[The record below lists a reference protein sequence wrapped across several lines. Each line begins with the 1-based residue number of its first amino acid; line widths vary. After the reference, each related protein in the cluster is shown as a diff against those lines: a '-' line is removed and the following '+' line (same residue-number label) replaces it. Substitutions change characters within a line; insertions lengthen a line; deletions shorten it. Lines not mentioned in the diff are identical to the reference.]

1 MKIYRNEDVILQL
14 DNVMFIIVIIILFI
28 VYRFWLMRKMAT
40 DLDFFNV
47 GTTVSCRTCLDKE
60 VEGEVLAFDSAT
72 RMLILKS
79 EATSGRPSLNDVH
92 MLNLDYVSNVK
103 IKKGV
108 RRGERPPEP
117 LSLNIARLHARAR

>member
-1 MKIYRNEDVILQL
+1 MAADSDFKIGAVI
-14 DNVMFIIVIIILFI
+14 
-28 VYRFWLMRKMAT
+28 
-40 DLDFFNV
+40 
-47 GTTVSCRTCLDKE
+47 SCRTSLGRE
-60 VEGEVLAFDSAT
+60 VECEVQGFDAAT